1 MTTAT
6 KNASVSLPLVEM
18 VGIPRFRNSEGMYIT
33 TSRLSKTKDDDG
45 DGGGDIYSR
54 QINK

>member
-1 MTTAT
+1 MTTGT

-18 VGIPRFRNSEGMYIT
+18 VGIPRFRNREGMYIT
-33 TSRLSKTKDDDG
+33 TSRLSKTKDGDG